1 MNTAHSASTKVNA
14 SSGNLK
20 WIKNGHKPKGWG
32 YERSNVAT
40 WLFLAPWQIS
50 FLFDKINP
58 FLASG
63 LMSHNRK
70 KKVKMCFLQSPVIGI
85 PTLLDRSYRRWQK
98 SSRTSWRLSLSLASS
113 VVGQGWQNK
122 GIGYMGLNRLLNMI
136 EIFMTFCL
144 TYYWFLI
151 FVYRY
156 KEALFK
162 LLIVQNNLVI
172 YTCG

>member
-1 MNTAHSASTKVNA
+1 
-14 SSGNLK
+14 
-20 WIKNGHKPKGWG
+20 
-32 YERSNVAT
+32 
-40 WLFLAPWQIS
+40 
-50 FLFDKINP
+50 
-58 FLASG
+58 
-63 LMSHNRK
+63 
-70 KKVKMCFLQSPVIGI
+70 
-85 PTLLDRSYRRWQK
+85 
-98 SSRTSWRLSLSLASS
+98 
-113 VVGQGWQNK
+113 
-122 GIGYMGLNRLLNMI
+122 MGLNRLLNMI